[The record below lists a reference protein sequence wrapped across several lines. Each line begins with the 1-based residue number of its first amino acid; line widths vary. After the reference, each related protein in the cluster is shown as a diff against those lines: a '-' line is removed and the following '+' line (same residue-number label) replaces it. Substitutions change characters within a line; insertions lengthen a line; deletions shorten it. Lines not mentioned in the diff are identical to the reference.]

1 MSSNVLHINQA
12 ASTCRLHS
20 YCYAWRHH
28 SSMEKVRMLMI
39 QAMHDDIFR
48 LLLVLVLADLVF
60 GGFRAIREKRFNST
74 TGIDG
79 VIRKSAMLVAMVF
92 FGLVDLTLKWNF
104 IGMIPEKILA
114 VLPVQTVGSMA
125 LIGIYLCMYEAL
137 SVLKNM
143 SLSGLPLQP
152 VWERLSSW
160 LEKNTD
166 EISKEVTEEVRYV
179 KKDGD

>member
-1 MSSNVLHINQA
+1 
-12 ASTCRLHS
+12 
-20 YCYAWRHH
+20 
-28 SSMEKVRMLMI
+28 MLI
-39 QAMHDDIFR
+39 FTAMHDDVFR
-48 LLLVLVLADLVF
+48 LLLVLVIADLIF
-60 GGFRAIREKRFNST
+60 GGFRAIREKKFNST

-114 VLPVQTVGSMA
+114 VLPIQTVGSMA

-152 VWERLSSW
+152 VWKRLSSW
-160 LEKNTD
+160 LEANTD
-166 EISKEVTEEVRYV
+166 EISKEVTKEVRYGE
-179 KKDGD
+179 KDN

>member
-1 MSSNVLHINQA
+1 
-12 ASTCRLHS
+12 
-20 YCYAWRHH
+20 
-28 SSMEKVRMLMI
+28 MEKVRMLMI

-152 VWERLSSW
+152 VWKRLSSW

-166 EISKEVTEEVRYV
+166 EISKEVTKEVRYDEQ
-179 KKDGD
+179 KDGD

>member
-1 MSSNVLHINQA
+1 
-12 ASTCRLHS
+12 
-20 YCYAWRHH
+20 
-28 SSMEKVRMLMI
+28 MLI
-39 QAMHDDIFR
+39 FTAMHDDVFR
-48 LLLVLVLADLVF
+48 LLLVLVIADLIF
-60 GGFRAIREKRFNST
+60 GGFRAIREKKFNST

-79 VIRKSAMLVAMVF
+79 VSRKSAMLVAMVF

-114 VLPVQTVGSMA
+114 VLPIQTVGSMA

-152 VWERLSSW
+152 VWKRLSSW
-160 LEKNTD
+160 LAENTD
-166 EISKEVTEEVRYV
+166 EISKEVTKEVRYGE
-179 KKDGD
+179 KDN

>member
-1 MSSNVLHINQA
+1 
-12 ASTCRLHS
+12 
-20 YCYAWRHH
+20 
-28 SSMEKVRMLMI
+28 MLI
-39 QAMHDDIFR
+39 FTAMHDDVFR
-48 LLLVLVLADLVF
+48 LLLVLVIADLIF
-60 GGFRAIREKRFNST
+60 GGFRAIREKKFNST

-114 VLPVQTVGSMA
+114 VLPIQTVGSMA

-152 VWERLSSW
+152 VWKRLSSW
-160 LEKNTD
+160 LAENTD
-166 EISKEVTEEVRYV
+166 EISKEVTKEVRYGE
-179 KKDGD
+179 KDN

>member
-1 MSSNVLHINQA
+1 
-12 ASTCRLHS
+12 
-20 YCYAWRHH
+20 
-28 SSMEKVRMLMI
+28 
-39 QAMHDDIFR
+39 
-48 LLLVLVLADLVF
+48 
-60 GGFRAIREKRFNST
+60 
-74 TGIDG
+74 
-79 VIRKSAMLVAMVF
+79 VIRKSATLVAMVF

-152 VWERLSSW
+152 IWKRLSSW

-166 EISKEVTEEVRYV
+166 EISREVTKEVRYEQ
-179 KKDGD
+179 KDGD

>member
-1 MSSNVLHINQA
+1 MSSNVSHVNQA
-12 ASTCRLHS
+12 ASTCRLNS
-20 YCYAWRHH
+20 YCLHGGI
-28 SSMEKVRMLMI
+28 SKSMEKVRMLMI

-48 LLLVLVLADLVF
+48 LLLVLVIADLIF

-104 IGMIPEKILA
+104 IGMIPDKILA
-114 VLPVQTVGSMA
+114 VLPVQNVGSMA

-152 VWERLSSW
+152 VWKRLSSW

-166 EISKEVTEEVRYV
+166 EISKEVTKEVRY
-179 KKDGD
+179 DEDDN